1 MSPGTL
7 EIPLFPL
14 RTVLFPDGPLP
25 LKIFETRY
33 LDMIGKCLR
42 EERGFGVIAILH
54 ESETTAGDGDLAE
67 VGTLARIADWYR
79 MDDGLLGIT
88 AVGESRF
95 FMHSARR
102 QTDRLWVGD
111 INLIEPDVRMSVPS
125 QYRPLITLLEK
136 TLAENNFHYQH
147 TGREFEDAAWVG
159 CRLAEMLPLSLS
171 QRQMCLETTDP
182 LQRLEIIYP
191 VLESV
196 RK

>member
-1 MSPGTL
+1 MSPDTL

-33 LDMIGKCLR
+33 LDMIGQCLR
-42 EERGFGVIAILH
+42 EERGFGVVTILH
-54 ESETTAGDGDLAE
+54 ESEKTAGDGDFAA

-95 FMHSARR
+95 YVQSTRR
-102 QTDRLWVGD
+102 QPDRLWVGGV
-111 INLIEPDVRMSVPS
+111 NPIEPDVRMPVPR
-125 QYRPLITLLEK
+125 QYRPLIKLLENI
-136 TLAENNFHYQH
+136 LAENSSHYQH

-159 CRLAEMLPLSLS
+159 YRLAEMLPLSLS
-171 QRQMCLETTDP
+171 QRQMCLKITDP
-182 LQRLEIIYP
+182 LERLEIIYP

-196 RK
+196 SK

>member
-1 MSPGTL
+1 MSPDTL

-33 LDMIGKCLR
+33 LDMIGQCLR
-42 EERGFGVIAILH
+42 EERDFGVVTILH
-54 ESETTAGDGDLAE
+54 ESEKTAGDGDFAA

-88 AVGESRF
+88 AVGVSRF
-95 FMHSARR
+95 YVQSTRR
-102 QTDRLWVGD
+102 QPDRLWVGGV
-111 INLIEPDVRMSVPS
+111 NPIEPDVRMPVPR
-125 QYRPLITLLEK
+125 QYRPLIRLLENI
-136 TLAENNFHYQH
+136 LAENSSHYQH

-159 CRLAEMLPLSLS
+159 YRLAEMLPLSLS
-171 QRQMCLETTDP
+171 QRQMCLKITDP
-182 LQRLEIIYP
+182 LERLEIIYP

-196 RK
+196 SK